1 MVTAAVLDEAA
12 KLVAP
17 FEGYRRHVYRD
28 PVGVETIGYGETSP
42 HIIRCYRH
50 SGISEPAARALLRR
64 RLKSF
69 AQDVDDAVAAPL
81 TVKQHA
87 ALASFAYNV
96 GLGAF
101 RSSTLRRELNRRHY
115 AAAANQLLR
124 WDRAGGRR
132 LAGLTRR
139 RRAERKLFL
148 RGSRPGTRARALATR
163 ARFW

>member
-1 MVTAAVLDEAA
+1 MVTAALDEAA
-12 KLVAP
+12 KFVAP

-28 PVGVETIGYGETSP
+28 VVGVETIGYGETSRDV
-42 HIIRCYRH
+42 IRRYRH
-50 SGISEPAARALLRR
+50 TGISEPDARALLRQ
-64 RLKSF
+64 RLRSF
-69 AQDVDDAVAAPL
+69 AEDVDAAVKVPL
-81 TVKQHA
+81 TAKQLA
-87 ALASFAYNV
+87 ALTSFAYNV
-96 GLGAF
+96 GVGAF
-101 RSSTLRRELNRRHY
+101 RSSTLRAELNAGHY

-148 RGSRPGTRARALATR
+148 RGSRPGTRARAFATR